1 MLTLTYRNLVHEKGR
16 LVIAVGG
23 VALALILM
31 LSLDAIVTGIEGRI
45 AAYIEQSGADVFV
58 AQGGVHNLHMATSS
72 IPSSVLPAVQ
82 AVPGVASATP
92 LLYRTDYLL
101 INRGRYAVY
110 VIGLPPDARAG
121 GPRRIGRGQATPSD
135 GGIIVDRATADK
147 AGARLGDHLTLFGRD
162 LTIVGLSEGTA
173 SSLNSVAFIT
183 SHDFIQ
189 ARGDTQSL
197 SFVLA
202 ITAPGESPTAVA
214 TRIEQSVPGV
224 TALSRQAF
232 AGQERK
238 IVSDMSTDVLTI
250 MNAVGFLIG
259 LAVVAVT
266 IYIATFTRRAEYG
279 VLKAVG
285 ARNGY
290 LYRSVL
296 LHALSYALLG
306 LVLAF
311 VGTLLLAIIVPRL
324 VSSVTPVL
332 RTGSL
337 VNVAG
342 IALIIAGLASVLPI
356 AQLARLD
363 PAIVFRGG
371 TGK

>member
-1 MLTLTYRNLVHEKGR
+1 MLRMTYRNLVHEKVR
-16 LVIAVGG
+16 LVIAVSG

-31 LSLDAIVTGIEGRI
+31 LSLDAIVTGIEDRI
-45 AAYIEQSGADVFV
+45 AVYIEQSGADVFV
-58 AQGGVHNLHMATSS
+58 SQAGVRNLHMATSS

-92 LLYRTDYLL
+92 ILYRTDYLL
-101 INRGRYAVY
+101 INHKRFPAYA
-110 VIGLPPDARAG
+110 IGLPPDARAG
-121 GPRRIGRGQATPSD
+121 GPRRIARGQAFPTD
-135 GGIIVDRATADK
+135 GGIIVDRAIADT
-147 AGARLGDHLTLFGRD
+147 AGATLGDHLTLFGRD

-173 SSLNSVAFIT
+173 SSINSVAFIT
-183 SHDFIQ
+183 FHDFAQ
-189 ARGDTQSL
+189 ARGDAQSL
-197 SFVLA
+197 SFVLV
-202 ITAPGESPTAVA
+202 TTSPGETPTAVA
-214 TRIEQSVPGV
+214 ARIEQTIPGV

-232 AGQERK
+232 AGQERQ

-266 IYIATFTRRAEYG
+266 IYLATFTRRAEYG

-285 ARNGY
+285 ARNSY

-296 LHALSYALLG
+296 LHALAYVLLG
-306 LVLAF
+306 LIAAF
-311 VGTLLLAIIVPRL
+311 VGTLLLSMIVPHI

-332 RTGSL
+332 RAGSL

-342 IALIIAGLASVLPI
+342 IALVIAGLASVLPI

-363 PAIVFRGG
+363 PAMVFKGG
-371 TGK
+371 TKK